1 MLFSLRIGMT
11 SEIIA
16 NLKRDPHGVLNTSNS
31 NDDILLFF
39 KNIVKELLDPLA
51 KDFSVLDEVYVENL
65 DSKQVFGQA
74 RIILDAIGDKLIS
87 ERIPQLREKL
97 EANEEDHTDG
107 ERSQENTSEEEDKE
121 KDVEG
126 EDEIEDESEN
136 EEKSEQES
144 ESGNESG
151 IDSIDDRDLVE
162 ENERTGTE
170 SRGDLAVNQ
179 KDDYEDEGQSSN
191 EQEEFSDAREG
202 SSTGLDQSKETGK
215 LNYRKDVFGLN
226 DGFFDIDDFNKQ
238 ILALEDDGNEKSEDI
253 DYFQDVEED
262 DDNEDMA
269 YFDDFFDQPK
279 SNAKD
284 SDNTQEDHQN
294 PYHEQS
300 KDFIDDDDYNN
311 AMDSVRLDLFANE
324 DRASPKNSESN
335 LSSFEKQQQKLQK
348 EVGELENE
356 LIAEKE
362 WTMKGEIQAK
372 ERPQDSLLD
381 RGSELDFERTSKP
394 VPIITD
400 QVTSTMEDLIKKR
413 IKDEEFDDVP
423 KRILPDIGSTQKR
436 EKAELSDQKSS
447 KSLAEIYEDE
457 YQNYDEGAQK
467 SQELQKQHDEISDLF
482 GKVVYQLDSL
492 TSAHFVPKPKE
503 FKTAEIKVFDAASVN
518 MEDAQPLHI
527 SDSSSL
533 APQEIYRVGD
543 DKSQKDDKGK
553 DSHVTLNSGLSYS
566 KEELSRD
573 EKMRLRRAN
582 KRKRSKSL
590 KETNDLKRHKEAL
603 SHANYPDKKI
613 KARDAVNTLRNTKN
627 VTVIDK
633 EGKQRDTRGHIKSKN
648 QDLLSSGYKL

>member
-1 MLFSLRIGMT
+1 MT

-16 NLKRDPHGVLNTSNS
+16 NLKRDPHGVLSSSNS
-31 NDDILLFF
+31 NDDISLFF

-107 ERSQENTSEEEDKE
+107 ERSEENTSAEEDKE

-126 EDEIEDESEN
+126 ED

-144 ESGNESG
+144 ESGNESS

-179 KDDYEDEGQSSN
+179 KDDYEDEGQSSS
-191 EQEEFSDAREG
+191 EEGEFSDAREG

-215 LNYRKDVFGLN
+215 LNYSKDVFGLN

-238 ILALEDDGNEKSEDI
+238 ILAFEDDGNEKGEGI

-262 DDNEDMA
+262 GDNEYMA

-284 SDNTQEDHQN
+284 RDSTQENHQN

-300 KDFIDDDDYNN
+300 KHFIDDDYNN
-311 AMDSVRLDLFANE
+311 AMDSVRLDLFADE

-335 LSSFEKQQQKLQK
+335 LSSFEKQQRKLQK

-423 KRILPDIGSTQKR
+423 KRILPDIGSAQKR

-467 SQELQKQHDEISDLF
+467 SQQLQMQHDEISDLF

-503 FKTAEIKVFDAASVN
+503 FKTAEIKVSDAASVN

-553 DSHVTLNSGLSYS
+553 NSHVTLNSGLSYS

-603 SHANYPDKKI
+603 SHANDPDKKI

-627 VTVIDK
+627 VTIIDK

-648 QDLLSSGYKL
+648 QDFLSSGYKL